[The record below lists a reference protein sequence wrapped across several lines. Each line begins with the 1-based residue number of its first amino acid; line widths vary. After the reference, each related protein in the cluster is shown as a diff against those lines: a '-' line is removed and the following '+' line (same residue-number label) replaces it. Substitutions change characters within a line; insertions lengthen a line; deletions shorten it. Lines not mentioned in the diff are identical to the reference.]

1 MTRNSKAGDLY
12 KQKKALKKQLD
23 TLEQDKIQPLIVD
36 LYKTLPPK
44 WREILARENVLS
56 RVFEIGKVRM
66 VLRVGSYER
75 QCRELQTLLAEHMD
89 VVIGREFGLVMLTF
103 IFDP

>member
-36 LYKTLPPK
+36 LYKILSGIRYINVGMK
-44 WREILARENVLS
+44 QSNHLARY
-56 RVFEIGKVRM
+56 G
-66 VLRVGSYER
+66 
-75 QCRELQTLLAEHMD
+75 
-89 VVIGREFGLVMLTF
+89 
-103 IFDP
+103 